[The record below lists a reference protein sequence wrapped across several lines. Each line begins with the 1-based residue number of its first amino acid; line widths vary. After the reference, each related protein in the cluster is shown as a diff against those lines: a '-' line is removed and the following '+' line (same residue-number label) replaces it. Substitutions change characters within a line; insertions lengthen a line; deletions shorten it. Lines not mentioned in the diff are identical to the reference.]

1 VPSRIRILSEDLAN
15 RIAAGEVVEG
25 PHSVVKE
32 LVENAIDAGADA
44 IAIDI
49 KGSGSDLVRVSDN
62 GVGMNRDD
70 ALSSFDRFATSKIT
84 GPDDLEAID
93 TLGFRGEALP
103 SIASVSRVRLTTCEP
118 GVEEGT
124 EVSLVGGEVRD
135 VRPAGRP
142 GGTTVEVS
150 SLFFN
155 TPARRKF
162 LRGDRVELRK
172 ILELVGEYAVLY
184 PAIRFD
190 VTVEGRTSMSLPP
203 ATSVAE
209 RASEIIGSG
218 RAGNM
223 MEFASEDGPYAVRG
237 LIGSPSMARSRGA
250 LQILAVNGR
259 PVRSRLVTAAV
270 RNGYGELLPRSRHP
284 VFAILLDAD
293 TRLVDANV
301 HPTKREVRFSEDRRI
316 FALVERAVRNTLLA
330 HDIAPSLAGPAS
342 EAWRNTTRE
351 PDAGGGPQL
360 EFPDTRASDAR
371 SSAQSSIWGSGGAP
385 SMGGRAPSMGGG
397 APSMDGAETD
407 TLRETAEPLD
417 SSDTGETVREAAK
430 FWQLHGMYIFIQTRE
445 GVLVVDQHAAH
456 ERILYEEAR
465 ERLSGVADAGPSQQL
480 LFPIAVE
487 LSPAEW
493 ETFGH
498 IDTLLERLGFSVRPM
513 SGRTVMLE
521 AVPGAF
527 QKWPQDRILQEVF
540 AEIPT
545 GSSAMRDL
553 IETMA
558 TTFACKTAIKAGQ
571 KLNEEEMRGLVDR
584 LFATE
589 LPFSCPH
596 GRPTFMRMTLS
607 ELDRKFGRT

>member
-1 VPSRIRILSEDLAN
+1 MPSRIRILSEALAN

-44 IAIDI
+44 IGIDV
-49 KGSGSDLVRVSDN
+49 KGAGGDLVRVSDN

-70 ALSSFDRFATSKIT
+70 ALASFDRFATSKIS
-84 GPDDLEAID
+84 GPEDLEAIE

-135 VRPAGRP
+135 VRPAGRT
-142 GGTTVEVS
+142 GGTTVEIS

-162 LRGDRVELRK
+162 LRSDRVELRK

-184 PAIRFD
+184 PHVRFD
-190 VTVEGRTSMSLPP
+190 VTVDGRTTMSLPP

-209 RASEIIGSG
+209 RAAAVIGSG
-218 RAGNM
+218 PAGKM
-223 MEFASEDGPYAVRG
+223 MEFESEDGPYAVRG
-237 LIGSPSMARSRGA
+237 LIGSPSAARTRGA

-270 RNGYGELLPRSRHP
+270 RNGYGELLPRARHP
-284 VFAILLDAD
+284 VFALLIDAD

-316 FALVERAVRNTLLA
+316 FALVERAVRETLLA
-330 HDIAPSLAGPAS
+330 HDIAPSLAGPDSGPWTGSGNRVNPTGQGAQLKLPDPP
-342 EAWRNTTRE
+342 AQRGATTSA
-351 PDAGGGPQL
+351 AG
-360 EFPDTRASDAR
+360 
-371 SSAQSSIWGSGGAP
+371 QSSVWGADGPP
-385 SMGGRAPSMGGG
+385 SMSVHPE
-397 APSMDGAETD
+397 ETD
-407 TLRETAEPLD
+407 TLRETSEPL
-417 SSDTGETVREAAK
+417 SSVEGRDDVREATK

-498 IDTLLERLGFSVRPM
+498 VDTLLERLGFSVRPM
-513 SGRTVMLE
+513 SGRTILLE

-527 QKWPQDRILQEVF
+527 QQWPQDQIMHDVLS
-540 AEIPT
+540 EIPT

-553 IETMA
+553 IESMA
-558 TTFACKTAIKAGQ
+558 TTYACKTAIKAGQ
-571 KLNEEEMRGLVDR
+571 KLSEEEMRALVDR

-596 GRPTFMRMTLS
+596 GRPTFMRLTLG
-607 ELDRKFGRT
+607 ELDHKFGRT